1 MCILYLHVKWIK
13 YIFERINDLPHHI
26 KNCFH
31 FNIRITCQNVAQSSK
46 TFYSQSGLGTTRT
59 GQELVW
65 DAEFQNLKCSWE
77 GSDAGWGFYFE
88 KISRWSC
95 EEILVTN
102 CWVQDWQRIPL
113 KEKDKTTGDMSTAAA
128 SFSRACLLRNGNPWR
143 VFDSMLFI
151 AWLIWNPWHTFIA
164 QWSQPL
170 KGELRKVQVFATL
183 KLKKHT
189 LKT

>member
-13 YIFERINDLPHHI
+13 HIFERINDLPHHI

-113 KEKDKTTGDMSTAAA
+113 KEKDRQLGTHQLQ
-128 SFSRACLLRNGNPWR
+128 LLLSQELVFWETEILGEYLTPCYLLPGLYEIR
-143 VFDSMLFI
+143 VTPS
-151 AWLIWNPWHTFIA
+151 
-164 QWSQPL
+164 
-170 KGELRKVQVFATL
+170 
-183 KLKKHT
+183 
-189 LKT
+189 